1 MNEEEMIHS
10 FMKEAIREAK
20 LGLKEGGIPI
30 GSVLVKDD
38 RIVGRGHNLRVQR
51 DDPTSHAEVEA
62 IRNAGRIGRYRGTI
76 IYSTLMPCYFC
87 AGAIVQFGIRKVIAG
102 ESENFTGAREF
113 LEGRDIEVIDL
124 NMDECKRLMKSFIER
139 NPQVWREDIG
149 KL

>member
-1 MNEEEMIHS
+1 MNEEETIHT

-20 LGLKEGGIPI
+20 LSLSEGGVPI

-51 DDPTSHAEVEA
+51 DDPMSHAEVEA
-62 IRNAGRIGRYRGTI
+62 IRNAGRIGTYRGTI

-139 NPQVWREDIG
+139 NPQIWREDIG
-149 KL
+149 TL